1 MTEMAR
7 MPHGSTPGREDAAA
21 GVPETPAGDRP
32 LGVGDA
38 LRVALRDHGGREALV
53 GRHARYS
60 FAELER
66 AIEAAAAALCSF
78 GVAPGDRIAATA
90 RNDADIV
97 IAFHAVQR
105 LGAIWVGV
113 ARQLSPDERAYQLG
127 NSGARYYLADEQS
140 ARQVETVR
148 HVLPELERVIGME
161 PGDPA
166 SEWRALLARFDGQ
179 PRERREIDPYA
190 PAVIG
195 YTSGTTGF
203 PKGVVHSQYNMMV
216 ATAADDVSRIERQA
230 CVMQLTTM
238 NVMMNHGLGCLRHGI
253 TLICVD
259 RADAGGILEWVERE
273 GIEGFRAPPPV
284 IHDLLTKAEFAAAG
298 LSGLRYLATAGAG
311 ASRRLRALYEQ
322 RFGRPMLDGYGLTEA
337 PGAVTRFAPGDRPD
351 ENAIGRPLAQYE
363 LAILDMAG
371 RELPAGEVGE
381 ICVRA
386 RSSGPLA
393 GVYRPMLGYWRNPEA
408 SAAVLKG
415 GWLHTGDLGHVRE
428 DGMVFLSAR
437 RTDMIL
443 RGGANVYPREIERV
457 LEELPGVRTA
467 IALGLPDDRLGEI
480 VAAAVEHEAG
490 IDAGLLRNLLVETAT
505 ARLAKYKVPVVWLI
519 SEALPR
525 NSMGKVDRRRLR
537 QAVLA
542 AASQT

>member
-7 MPHGSTPGREDAAA
+7 MPRGSTPGQEDAAA
-21 GVPETPAGDRP
+21 GVPATPAFDRP

-38 LRVALRDHGGREALV
+38 LRVALRDHGDREALV

-66 AIEAAAAALCSF
+66 AIEAAAAALCSL

-113 ARQLSPDERAYQLG
+113 ARQLSPDERAYQLE

-148 HVLPELERVIGME
+148 PALPELERVIGME

-166 SEWRALLARFDGQ
+166 SEWRALLSRFDGQ
-179 PRERREIDPYA
+179 PREPREIDPYA

-216 ATAADDVSRIERQA
+216 ATAADDVSGIERQA

-311 ASRRLRALYEQ
+311 ASRRLRVLYEQ

-337 PGAVTRFAPGDRPD
+337 PGAVTRFSPGDRPD

-490 IDAGLLRNLLVETAT
+490 IDAGSLRNLLVETAT

-542 AASQT
+542 AAGQS